1 MQTNPPL
8 GEQMNSAIAELYAAF
23 RHRRLSEGGPDACT
37 HCCASPEAMARIA
50 QSAPERIS
58 FSDLSEYHCAAKGD
72 GAGQDLLFLLP
83 RTLEFVA
90 AGSDL
95 NSAGLFALYARYF
108 PPLWEKL
115 DDRERGAVGF
125 YLSELMLW
133 RLTDHPTTKWDYD
146 PIEILEMA
154 ASGGFNLDPIF
165 DVLADPPNTETTMEM
180 VIDLILNHADIWRD
194 GKGLYE
200 ASDGLSQHV
209 SRRLRNIISSSTI
222 VGLLE
227 RAALADGETGR
238 AERASLAHQ
247 IAEYEA
253 RR

>member
-1 MQTNPPL
+1 M
-8 GEQMNSAIAELYAAF
+8 
-23 RHRRLSEGGPDACT
+23 
-37 HCCASPEAMARIA
+37 
-50 QSAPERIS
+50 
-58 FSDLSEYHCAAKGD
+58 
-72 GAGQDLLFLLP
+72 
-83 RTLEFVA
+83 
-90 AGSDL
+90 
-95 NSAGLFALYARYF
+95 
-108 PPLWEKL
+108 WEKL